1 MEQRVF
7 VFNPGPAAL
16 PLPVLE
22 RIRDEMLSFR
32 GTGMSILEM
41 SHRSKTFENVL
52 NDAAMRVKRLLRL
65 DERFRVIFL
74 QGGASLQFAMVPMN
88 LALEGKPVGYIDTGY
103 WASKAMKEAQI
114 LGKEVRILASSA
126 DKNYA
131 YIPKNLVLDENLA
144 YLHLTSNNTIEGTQW
159 QSFPDTQGIPLVS
172 DMSSDIFSR
181 VFDPSPF
188 GLIYAGAQKNAG
200 PSGVTIVIV
209 REDMLGRV
217 PKNLP
222 TMLKYTTFVESNSL
236 YNTPPC
242 FAVYVVDLVLEWLEE
257 TVGGLEKMEALNR
270 EKAKILYDYIDS
282 QDFYSCPVVPE
293 DRSMMNVVFRLP
305 SPELE
310 DQFVKEAEKEG
321 LVGLKGHRS
330 VGGCRASLYNAVT
343 VEAVR
348 ALVDFMK
355 EFVRKN
361 G

>member
-7 VFNPGPAAL
+7 TFNPGPAAL

-22 RIRDEMLSFR
+22 RIRDEMLNFQ

-41 SHRSKTFENVL
+41 SHRSKTFESVL
-52 NDAAMRVKRLLRL
+52 NEAVARVKRLLRL
-65 DERFRVIFL
+65 DDRFHVVFL
-74 QGGASLQFAMVPMN
+74 QGGASLQFAMAPMN
-88 LALEGKPVGYIDTGY
+88 LALEGKPVGYVDTGY
-103 WASKAMKEAQI
+103 WALKAIKEAQAV
-114 LGKEVRILASSA
+114 GKSVKILASSA
-126 DKNYA
+126 DKNYS
-131 YIPKNLVLDENLA
+131 YIPKNFAIDPELA

-159 QSFPDTQGIPLVS
+159 HTFPDTPGVPLVS

-200 PSGVTIVIV
+200 PAGVTIVII
-209 REDMLGRV
+209 REDMLDRV
-217 PKNLP
+217 PKSLP
-222 TMLKYTTFVESNSL
+222 TILKYTTFVESNSL

-242 FAVYVVDLVLEWLEE
+242 FAVYVVNLVLEWIEK
-257 TVGGLEKMEALNR
+257 TIGGLKNMEAINR
-270 EKAKILYDYIDS
+270 EKARTLYEYIDS
-282 QDFYSCPVVPE
+282 QDFYLCPTTPE

-305 SPELE
+305 NPELE
-310 DQFVKEAEKEG
+310 ERFVKEAEREG

-343 VEAVR
+343 LQAVR
-348 ALVDFMK
+348 TLVDFMK
-355 EFVRKN
+355 EFARRN